1 MRVLHVITTLDR
13 GGAEKALLALCRGS
27 RAADPARAV
36 AVAFLKGRGE
46 LAPEFEACG
55 VAVHDLDV
63 RGIRAARSL
72 ARLAGLVREFAPDVV
87 HSHLFKADVLAA
99 SVVGGARGA
108 GRTALVSTKHNVD
121 VYLENP
127 AWRVL
132 GRAAARRADA
142 VIAVSDGVARFLAR
156 ALGELRGRGDRRTPV
171 TVVRYGVEAPTAP
184 VVAAPG
190 RASLVCA
197 ARFEP
202 QKDHATLLDAVE
214 MAARERDLRLV
225 LLGRGPLEST
235 LRARAATI
243 PHAEIVFAGFAD
255 DPTPHYDAA
264 DAVVLASRW
273 EGLGLVLVEAAL
285 RGRPAIATE
294 VGGIPEV
301 VEPRVTGL
309 LAPPGDPRALADQ
322 ILTLVCN
329 PGPAAVMGAN
339 AKARAAERFGVARCV
354 AETDAVYAAALGA
367 RR

>member
-27 RAADPARAV
+27 RAADPGRAV

-72 ARLAGLVREFAPDVV
+72 ASLAGLVREFAPDVV

-99 SVVGGARGA
+99 SVVGGRA
-108 GRTALVSTKHNVD
+108 ALVSTKHNVD

-142 VIAVSDGVARFLAR
+142 VVAVSDGVAQFLAR
-156 ALGELRGRGDRRTPV
+156 TLGELRGRGDRRTPV
-171 TVVRYGVEAPTAP
+171 KVVRYGVEAPAAP
-184 VVAAPG
+184 VVPAPG
-190 RASLVCA
+190 RASLVCP

-202 QKDHATLLDAVE
+202 QKDHATLLDAIE

-225 LLGRGPLEST
+225 LLGRGPLEPA
-235 LRARAATI
+235 LQARARTI

-255 DPTPHYDAA
+255 DPTPYYDAA

-309 LAPPGDPRALADQ
+309 LAPPGDPRGLADQ

-354 AETDAVYAAALGA
+354 AETDAVYAAALEA